1 MSNNCTCGGVLRIE
15 RWDNVIWDEC
25 NKCGAKWDERHSPIS
40 EVQPILISSVVANAA
55 TCQTIAHQY
64 NTGKGYHSHYM
75 NRTQETVR
83 DLMLAGF

>member
-1 MSNNCTCGGVLRIE
+1 MPIMICSEYYDCFAARRLLT
-15 RWDNVIWDEC
+15 
-25 NKCGAKWDERHSPIS
+25 SP
-40 EVQPILISSVVANAA
+40 VVANAA
-55 TCQTIAHQY
+55 TCQTIAHHY

>member
-1 MSNNCTCGGVLRIE
+1 MSIMIC
-15 RWDNVIWDEC
+15 
-25 NKCGAKWDERHSPIS
+25 S
-40 EVQPILISSVVANAA
+40 EYYDCFAARRLLTEARSINGA